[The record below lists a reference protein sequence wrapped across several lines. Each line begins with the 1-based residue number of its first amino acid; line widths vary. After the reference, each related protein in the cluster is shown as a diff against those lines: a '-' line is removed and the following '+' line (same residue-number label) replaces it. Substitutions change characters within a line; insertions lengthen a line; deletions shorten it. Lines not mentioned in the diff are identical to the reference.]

1 MTIEEAKQKLIDLAQ
16 SQVGYREGPNNY
28 NKYADDPMITRLY
41 GWNVQNQPWCCT
53 FVNWCFLNA
62 FGYDIGS
69 RLTYGGTAACS
80 NSAQLF
86 MNNGAYVHM
95 PEVGDQAFYYSGGGI
110 NHTGIV
116 VKVDGS
122 VFTAVEGNYSDKVS
136 LVQHNIGHSDVAGFG
151 RPCWNIVEGSG
162 SVPDDPGQPV
172 TPPQPQSRTIL
183 RKGMSGE
190 DVRVLQEK
198 LIQAGYDVG
207 PDGADGE
214 YGNNTFRAVVAFQE
228 DHHLE
233 ADSIAGPQTQK
244 ALDEA
249 LAGGDE
255 KPEPED
261 PPKDDSAGEPD
272 ESSFALPDIQIGCK
286 CDIVIMLQAALNLKG
301 YDCGKP
307 DGDFGPKTQA
317 AVNRF
322 KKDEGLE
329 PDGMVNKETWVLVL
343 YFYE

>member
-1 MTIEEAKQKLIDLAQ
+1 MTIAEAKQKLIDLAQ

-28 NKYADDPMITRLY
+28 NKYADDPKVIQLY
-41 GWNVQNQPWCCT
+41 GWCPQNQPWCCT
-53 FVNWCFLNA
+53 FVNWCYLNA

-122 VFTAVEGNYSDKVS
+122 IFTAVEGNYSDKVS

-151 RPCWNIVEGSG
+151 RPCWGIVEGSG
-162 SVPDDPGQPV
+162 SIPDDQPQ
-172 TPPQPQSRTIL
+172 PKPQSRTIL

-190 DVRVLQEK
+190 DVRELQEK

-233 ADSIAGPQTQK
+233 ADGVAGPQTQK

-249 LAGGDE
+249 LAE
-255 KPEPED
+255 ERPPED
-261 PPKDDSAGEPD
+261 
-272 ESSFALPDIQIGCK
+272 QIKPIDNQHEFHLRELRSGASGNLVCL
-286 CDIVIMLQAALNLKG
+286 LQATLNEWNFG
-301 YDCGKP
+301 TGKP
-307 DGDFGPKTQA
+307 DGQFGPKTQA
-317 AVNRF
+317 ALNAF
-322 KKDEGLE
+322 KEYKGLPADGVADKD
-329 PDGMVNKETWVLVL
+329 TWDLL
-343 YFYE
+343 LQWQW

>member
-1 MTIEEAKQKLIDLAQ
+1 MTIAEAKQKLIDLAQ

-28 NKYADDPMITRLY
+28 NKYADDPKVIQLY
-41 GWNVQNQPWCCT
+41 GWCPQNQPWCCT
-53 FVNWCFLNA
+53 FANWCYLNA

-122 VFTAVEGNYSDKVS
+122 IFTAVEGNYSDKVS

-151 RPCWNIVEGSG
+151 RPCWGIVDGSG
-162 SVPDDPGQPV
+162 SIPDDQPQ
-172 TPPQPQSRTIL
+172 PKPQSRTIL

-190 DVRVLQEK
+190 DVRELQEK

-233 ADSIAGPQTQK
+233 ADGVAGPQTQK
-244 ALDEA
+244 ALDEV
-249 LAGGDE
+249 LAEGQ
-255 KPEPED
+255 PPED
-261 PPKDDSAGEPD
+261 
-272 ESSFALPDIQIGCK
+272 QIKPIDNQHEFHLRELRSGASGNQ
-286 CDIVIMLQAALNLKG
+286 VFLLQATLNEWNFG
-301 YDCGKP
+301 TGKP
-307 DGDFGPKTQA
+307 DGQFGPKTQA
-317 AVNRF
+317 ALNAF
-322 KKDEGLE
+322 KEYKGLPADGVADKDTWELLLE
-329 PDGMVNKETWVLVL
+329 WQW
-343 YFYE
+343 

>member
-1 MTIEEAKQKLIDLAQ
+1 MTIAEAKQKLTDLAQ

-28 NKYADDPMITRLY
+28 NKYADDPKVIQLY
-41 GWNVQNQPWCCT
+41 GWCPQNQPWCCT
-53 FVNWCFLNA
+53 FANWCYLNA

-122 VFTAVEGNYSDKVS
+122 IFTAVEGNYSDKVS

-151 RPCWNIVEGSG
+151 RPCWGIVEGSG
-162 SVPDDPGQPV
+162 SIPDDQP
-172 TPPQPQSRTIL
+172 PPKPQSRTIL

-190 DVRVLQEK
+190 DVRELQEK

-233 ADSIAGPQTQK
+233 ADGVAGPQTQK

-249 LAGGDE
+249 LAE
-255 KPEPED
+255 KQPPED
-261 PPKDDSAGEPD
+261 
-272 ESSFALPDIQIGCK
+272 QIKPIDNQHEFHLRELRSGASGNLVCL
-286 CDIVIMLQAALNLKG
+286 LQATLNEWNFG
-301 YDCGKP
+301 TGKP
-307 DGDFGPKTQA
+307 DGEFGPKTQA
-317 AVNRF
+317 ALNAF
-322 KKDEGLE
+322 KEYKGLPADGVADKDTWELLLE
-329 PDGMVNKETWVLVL
+329 WQW
-343 YFYE
+343 

>member
-1 MTIEEAKQKLIDLAQ
+1 MTIAEAKQKLIDLAQ

-28 NKYADDPMITRLY
+28 NKYADDPKVIQLY
-41 GWNVQNQPWCCT
+41 GWCPQNQPWCCT
-53 FVNWCFLNA
+53 FANWCYLNA

-86 MNNGAYVHM
+86 MNAGAYVHM
-95 PEVGDQAFYYSGGGI
+95 PEVGDQAFFYSGGGI

-122 VFTAVEGNYSDKVS
+122 LFTTVEGNYSDKVS

-172 TPPQPQSRTIL
+172 TLPQPQSRTIL
-183 RKGMSGE
+183 RRGMMGL
-190 DVRVLQEK
+190 DVQDLQEK
-198 LIQAGYDVG
+198 LNRLGYDCG
-207 PDGADGE
+207 EADGI
-214 YGNNTFRAVVAFQE
+214 YGGNTFKAVAAFQE

-233 ADSIAGPQTQK
+233 VDGIAGPQTQK

-261 PPKDDSAGEPD
+261 HQKDDSAGESD
-272 ESSFALPDIQIGCK
+272 ESSFALPNIQIGCK
-286 CDIVIMLQAALNLKG
+286 GDIVIMLQAALNLKG

-329 PDGMVNKETWVLVL
+329 PDGVVDEETWVSVL